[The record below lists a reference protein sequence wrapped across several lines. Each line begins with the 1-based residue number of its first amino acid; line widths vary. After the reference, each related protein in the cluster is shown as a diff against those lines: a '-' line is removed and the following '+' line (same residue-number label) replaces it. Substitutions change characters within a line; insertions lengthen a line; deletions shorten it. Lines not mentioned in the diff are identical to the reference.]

1 MVSLLRLVPEDDGAG
16 FQGFGQVDEAL
27 VVGAAEAQTKIFAG
41 GDERPVD
48 EDVESCE
55 QRVGHAGQ
63 LRQILAVDVAGERP
77 DGFFRV
83 GGAVANNFLM
93 QFQSDILGTRVERP
107 EVREVTA
114 LGAAYLA
121 GLAVG
126 FWQNLDE
133 LQEKAVIE
141 REFRPGI
148 ETTERNYRYS
158 GWKKAV
164 KRALAWEEHD
174 EA

>member
-1 MVSLLRLVPEDDGAG
+1 MNLALDVSTGSMLLPLATFIFVSSITPGPNNVMLTASGANFGYQRSMPHMLGITVGCSLMLFLVGAG
-16 FQGFGQVDEAL
+16 LGAL
-27 VVGAAEAQTKIFAG
+27 F
-41 GDERPVD
+41 
-48 EDVESCE
+48 E
-55 QRVGHAGQ
+55 QLPQ
-63 LRQILAVDVAGERP
+63 LYTVLQY
-77 DGFFRV
+77 
-83 GGAVANNFLM
+83 
-93 QFQSDILGTRVERP
+93 
-107 EVREVTA
+107 

>member
-1 MVSLLRLVPEDDGAG
+1 M
-16 FQGFGQVDEAL
+16 
-27 VVGAAEAQTKIFAG
+27 
-41 GDERPVD
+41 
-48 EDVESCE
+48 
-55 QRVGHAGQ
+55 
-63 LRQILAVDVAGERP
+63 
-77 DGFFRV
+77 
-83 GGAVANNFLM
+83 
-93 QFQSDILGTRVERP
+93 
-107 EVREVTA
+107 TA

-148 ETTERNYRYS
+148 ETTERNFRYS

-164 KRALAWEEHD
+164 KRAMAWEDHD
-174 EA
+174 E

>member
-1 MVSLLRLVPEDDGAG
+1 MNSNHIIRATLESIAYQTRDVLEAMQADSGIRLHALR
-16 FQGFGQVDEAL
+16 VD
-27 VVGAAEAQTKIFAG
+27 
-41 GDERPVD
+41 
-48 EDVESCE
+48 
-55 QRVGHAGQ
+55 
-63 LRQILAVDVAGERP
+63 
-77 DGFFRV
+77 

-126 FWQNLDE
+126 YWQNLDE

-141 REFRPGI
+141 REFRPALKPPSV
-148 ETTERNYRYS
+148 TTVIAAGR
-158 GWKKAV
+158 
-164 KRALAWEEHD
+164 KRLNAQWRGKITTSKVAIRQNLCAGATPHTHQLFPPSPVLHC
-174 EA
+174 APLLFATSLL

>member
-1 MVSLLRLVPEDDGAG
+1 MM
-16 FQGFGQVDEAL
+16 QV
-27 VVGAAEAQTKIFAG
+27 
-41 GDERPVD
+41 
-48 EDVESCE
+48 
-55 QRVGHAGQ
+55 
-63 LRQILAVDVAGERP
+63 
-77 DGFFRV
+77 
-83 GGAVANNFLM
+83 
-93 QFQSDILGTRVERP
+93 QSDSLGTRVERP

-174 EA
+174 E